1 MAGGYL
7 LRKSGKVSSSTSAGI
22 NAWVLYLALPAVILK
37 AVPQIRWTTDA
48 LFPLAAPLIVLGGAW
63 LFTRLAA
70 RPLHWDRGER
80 TALFLS
86 TGLANTSFV
95 GFPLIL
101 AFYGPGFLPIG
112 VLRDQ
117 VTFILLSTV
126 GIAAASLA
134 ASAGQGVVAVTVLK
148 RLVSFPP
155 LLTFLA
161 ALILP
166 QFVDLAPL
174 HPLFDAIGGT
184 LAPLALFS
192 VGLQLSFSQAAKGGR
207 TLLVGLSYKLLVA
220 PALVFGVALLLG
232 IKGPSAQIAIF
243 EAAMAPM
250 ITSAVIASEYKTAP
264 HLANALVGIGIPVS
278 FITVTLWWFL
288 LRFF

>member
-1 MAGGYL
+1 LAVSLAGGYL

-63 LFTRLAA
+63 LFIRLAA

-126 GIAAASLA
+126 GI
-134 ASAGQGVVAVTVLK
+134 
-148 RLVSFPP
+148 
-155 LLTFLA
+155 A